1 MKKFF
6 KLMMTSLLLFSFLIP
21 YTAFAEV
28 GGTSAEWQDIE
39 LSEEEFNA
47 ILENNPAN
55 DIAPYTSG
63 LILTYRIAIAKSGT
77 SDLVIAGQTNCS
89 TGVVRS
95 GFSIVTVQR
104 RTNSSSSWST
114 YKTYKDIYSESRVCN
129 LSKTI
134 TIDKGYQYRVTCTHY
149 AKKSF
154 LSTEKI
160 NNTSNTVTF

>member
-55 DIAPYTSG
+55 DFAPYTSG
-63 LILTYRIAIAKSGT
+63 LITLYRIAISKSGSNLIIAGKTNCT
-77 SDLVIAGQTNCS
+77 SDVEKC
-89 TGVVRS
+89 
-95 GFSIVTVQR
+95 GFSTITIQR
-104 RTNSSSSWST
+104 RANSSSSWVK
-114 YKTYKDIYSESRVCN
+114 YKSCETEYNNSSICN
-129 LSKTI
+129 LSRSYTV
-134 TIDKGYQYRVTCTHY
+134 DKGYQYRVVCTHY
-149 AKKSF
+149 AKKNL